1 MRSFT
6 LPEVGVDGQC
16 FPMTFPPGKGQQKKS
31 GLWPW
36 LGQEVREQTGRPK
49 EPSAG
54 LLYSQAVK
62 ATTKGGPKTMM
73 PAKNKGQK
81 GPSSG

>member
-16 FPMTFPPGKGQQKKS
+16 FPMIFPPGKGQQKKS

-36 LGQEVREQTGRPK
+36 LGQEVREQTGGHK

-54 LLYSQAVK
+54 IIDSQAVK
-62 ATTKGGPKTMM
+62 TTEKGGPL
-73 PAKNKGQK
+73 
-81 GPSSG
+81 

>member
-1 MRSFT
+1 MR
-6 LPEVGVDGQC
+6 PND
-16 FPMTFPPGKGQQKKS
+16 FPPWQSVSGYFRPWKKS

-62 ATTKGGPKTMM
+62 ATAKGGPKTMM